1 MVDVDRDGKNN
12 EDRSKSECMGLGK
25 LALVST
31 KMPQPSETPRICKI
45 FILERSCEKK
55 NQSFPILSYPK
66 ASLELFSVFKI
77 IY

>member
-1 MVDVDRDGKNN
+1 MWMEMVKIMKIEVKVNAW
-12 EDRSKSECMGLGK
+12 GLGNW
-25 LALVST
+25 LWCPLRCHNL
-31 KMPQPSETPRICKI
+31 SETLRICNI